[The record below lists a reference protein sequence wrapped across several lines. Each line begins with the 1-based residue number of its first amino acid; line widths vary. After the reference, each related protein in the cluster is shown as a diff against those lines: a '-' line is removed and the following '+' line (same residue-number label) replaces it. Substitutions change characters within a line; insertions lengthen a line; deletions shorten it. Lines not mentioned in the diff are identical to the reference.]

1 MHRWLEVGWYAP
13 QYQKHRIREASLQ
26 FYIDIRMMFQGR
38 INDFV
43 SKRSTLYRFFF
54 GDWFPIMLVSH
65 LVVGLII
72 SLYFFPYVIRKPLSW
87 IISTIST
94 LSKFKT
100 LTELLYFIKKTHKNR
115 PARIKTTKREGLN
128 NPTSHGLWEP
138 RSQSFNY
145 GFLGG
150 TVLRAAAVFW

>member
-100 LTELLYFIKKTHKNR
+100 LTALLYFIKKNTPKR
-115 PARIKTTKREGLN
+115 PARIKTNKKGRAQTHQPL
-128 NPTSHGLWEP
+128 TAW
-138 RSQSFNY
+138 SQGPKASIM
-145 GFLGG
+145 GFLGAPFEEK
-150 TVLRAAAVFW
+150 RRFW